1 VLWPKLLTFDIR
13 FVYKYFMQQTNEIKA
28 SLKREYDLH
37 SNAVAFY
44 KKALQEFEKK
54 YQLGTQTFL
63 KRFEAGQLGDEAD
76 CFDWYAFAKLLARWR
91 KTRSAIRSAI
101 Q

>member
-1 VLWPKLLTFDIR
+1 MK
-13 FVYKYFMQQTNEIKA
+13 QTNEIKT

-44 KKALQEFEKK
+44 KKALQEFEGK
-54 YQLGTQTFL
+54 YQISTQSFL
-63 KRFEAGQLGDEAD
+63 KSFDDGQIGDEAD
-76 CFDWYAFAKLLARWR
+76 YFDWYAFAKLLARWQ
-91 KTRSAIRSAI
+91 KTQSAIRSAI

>member
-1 VLWPKLLTFDIR
+1 MK
-13 FVYKYFMQQTNEIKA
+13 QTNEIKT

-44 KKALQEFEKK
+44 EKALQEFEGK
-54 YQLGTQTFL
+54 YQISTQSFL
-63 KRFEAGQLGDEAD
+63 KSFDDGQIGDEAD
-76 CFDWYAFAKLLARWR
+76 YFDWYAFAKLLARWR
-91 KTRSAIRSAI
+91 KTQSAIRSAI